1 MQQTLVNI
9 RTCKASFTI
18 SRRGARPVGTGCG
31 SRQLL
36 PVQRCRRVPV
46 LAAYQQDP
54 QPNSSSSSGR
64 SSGSSG
70 SGSSSSSGGLG
81 PSSTALLAPTI
92 FGSLEALLA
101 RQFSSSRPG
110 ERNDWQELEGC
121 WVLRP
126 PAGTAPEAVAH
137 FLGGAF
143 VGAAPQLS
151 YRQFLEG
158 LAARGVLVITT
169 PFGTSFDQL
178 RTADEVQYKFDRCC
192 KALTAEVGELPV
204 YGVGHSMGSLLHML
218 INARYAVK
226 REGNV
231 LMSYNNRPATDA
243 IPFLSPILAPSA
255 RAVGPLLEQLATSP
269 LRSGLETVSDALRG
283 VSPSLVRQLM
293 PIFDQ
298 LTPIYMD
305 VAQGRQEFSPTPQET
320 AQLLRNYYG
329 VSRNLILKFKDETID
344 LLSVVLLLLLLLLPP
359 GVSRNLILKFKDET
373 IDLLSVVLLLLL
385 LLLPPGVSRNLILK
399 FKDDSID
406 DSIELAQ
413 LLQGSAAISSRLD
426 LSLRTLDGDH
436 IRPMAQALVDL
447 PPEVARV
454 ANQAAA
460 TGGQVLGRL
469 ADMASQM
476 GVAGASG
483 PLADLSK
490 GVSNMASMLNAE
502 PNGQASSSAQELAD
516 EVAAWMGV
524 GDVVVKGR
532 RALPAS
538 AIGKPAAQAQ

>member
-1 MQQTLVNI
+1 MQQTL
-9 RTCKASFTI
+9 
-18 SRRGARPVGTGCG
+18 
-31 SRQLL
+31 
-36 PVQRCRRVPV
+36 
-46 LAAYQQDP
+46 DP

-64 SSGSSG
+64 SSSSSG
-70 SGSSSSSGGLG
+70 SGSSSSGGSG

-126 PAGTAPEAVAH
+126 PAGTAPEAVVH

-305 VAQGRQEFSPTPQET
+305 VAQGRQEFSPTPSET
-320 AQLLRNYYG
+320 AQLLRNYY
-329 VSRNLILKFKDETID
+329 
-344 LLSVVLLLLLLLLPP
+344 
-359 GVSRNLILKFKDET
+359 
-373 IDLLSVVLLLLL
+373 
-385 LLLPPGVSRNLILK
+385 GVSRNLILK

-426 LSLRTLDGDH
+426 LSLRTLEGDH

-502 PNGQASSSAQELAD
+502 PNGQAASSAQELAD